1 MMTRGRAGR
10 RRTHRQLTL
19 LAGSLFRARKLT
31 AERIVDELTLCP
43 QARKLTAERIVDE
56 LTLLAGSLF
65 RARQLTAERIVDE
78 LTLLAGSLFR
88 ARKLTAERIEVEL
101 AIRAVLS
108 LGRRSGVVVGR
119 LSSIGGHTE
128 ISCSQCEKYKEG
140 NFGHHHCFLKM
151 WKSNAS

>member
-1 MMTRGRAGR
+1 MMSRGRAGR

-19 LAGSLFRARKLT
+19 LAGSLFRARQLT
-31 AERIVDELTLCP
+31 AERIVDERAMMSRGRAGRRRTHR
-43 QARKLTAERIVDE
+43 Q

>member
-1 MMTRGRAGR
+1 MGRAGR

-65 RARQLTAERIVDE
+65 RARKLTAERIVDE
-78 LTLLAGSLFR
+78 LTLCPQADGRADRSRACDQSCPQFGWEERGGSWSIEQHRGAHRDQLQSVREVQRRKLWSSSLF
-88 ARKLTAERIEVEL
+88 
-101 AIRAVLS
+101 
-108 LGRRSGVVVGR
+108 
-119 LSSIGGHTE
+119 
-128 ISCSQCEKYKEG
+128 
-140 NFGHHHCFLKM
+140 F
-151 WKSNAS
+151 